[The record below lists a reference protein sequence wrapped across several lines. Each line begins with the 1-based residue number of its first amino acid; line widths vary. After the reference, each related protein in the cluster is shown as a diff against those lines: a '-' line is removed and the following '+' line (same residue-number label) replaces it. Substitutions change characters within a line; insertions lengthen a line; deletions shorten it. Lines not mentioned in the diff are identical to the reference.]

1 MMTFSKTK
9 LFTALCAVVFAA
21 SAISTADAAL
31 SRKPQDNFF
40 LATATDP
47 LGLDP
52 ALVDD
57 AESGNVVCNVYESL
71 LKFKPDSTEVEP
83 SLAES
88 YTVSEDGL
96 VYTFKLRQG
105 VKFHDG
111 TPFNA
116 EAVKFNIDRQMPEV
130 ATPKMSYASLVY
142 GDVDHTDV
150 IDEYTVQISLK
161 KPSTPFLHNLAMVYA
176 APIVSPAALKANNNN
191 VNMAPCGTG
200 PYKFVAWDKGQQ
212 VIVTRNE
219 EYWGEPGKTAN
230 LIFRVMPEASAR
242 VVALNNGEVDAITG
256 VDVNTVKEITDG
268 GSKLFTAEGMNVSYM
283 FFNCRDTGTTIKLD
297 KDVRRA
303 IAMAVNKD
311 ELVET
316 LYKGYATP
324 ATTILPS
331 FVPGYS
337 ANVKP
342 VTYNP
347 EEAKKIFES
356 KGIDSLTIM
365 TYSGA
370 RAYNTVGG
378 QVLAEAVQAY
388 LDKVGVKADVLVYD
402 WATFKAKL
410 LTDTW
415 DVGFIGWT
423 GDNGD
428 PDNFLNLFASD
439 DPIANQGLWVNQEY
453 RDLIS
458 KAAATPEGPERAAL
472 YEQAEQLLADEAGVI
487 PLSHAKAMGGYRPN
501 VEGFTIH
508 SVGNTFLMNVV
519 KH

>member
-1 MMTFSKTK
+1 MKFSKTK
-9 LFTALCAVVFAA
+9 LFAAILAVAFSA

-57 AESGNVVCNVYESL
+57 AESGNVICNVYESL
-71 LKFKPDSTEVEP
+71 FKFKEDNTDIVP

-88 YTVSEDGL
+88 YTVSDDGL

-116 EAVKFNIDRQMPEV
+116 EAVKFNIDRQMPENV
-130 ATPKMSYASLVY
+130 VPKMSYASLVY
-142 GDVDHTDV
+142 GDVVKTEV
-150 IDEYTVQISLK
+150 VDEYTVKVTLR
-161 KPSTPFLHNLAMVYA
+161 KPSTPFLHNLAMNYA
-176 APIVSPAALKANNNN
+176 APMVSPAALKANNNN
-191 VNMAPCGTG
+191 VNQAPCGTG
-200 PYKFVAWDKGQQ
+200 PYKFVAWDRGQQ
-212 VIVTRNE
+212 VIVTSNE
-219 EYWGEPGKTAN
+219 DYWGEPAKTQN

-242 VVALNNGEVDAITG
+242 VVALNNGEVDAIVG
-256 VDVNTVKEITDG
+256 VDVNVVDQIKQAGNTLY
-268 GSKLFTAEGMNVSYM
+268 SSEGMNVSYM
-283 FFNCRDTGTTIKLD
+283 FYNCRDTGTTIKLD

-303 IAMAVNKD
+303 LGMAINKK

-324 ATTILPS
+324 ADTILPT

-337 ANVKP
+337 PNVKP
-342 VTYNP
+342 LEYNP
-347 EEAKKIFES
+347 EEAKKILEQ
-356 KGIDSLTIM
+356 KGIKSLTII

-415 DVGFIGWT
+415 DIGFVGWT

-428 PDNFLNLFASD
+428 ADNFLNLFASD
-439 DPIANQGLWVNQEY
+439 DPISNQGLWVNQEY
-453 RDLIS
+453 RDLIAKGVS
-458 KAAATPEGPERAAL
+458 LKDGAERTKV
-472 YEQAEQLLADEAGVI
+472 YEQAEQILADDAGVYPI
-487 PLSHAKAMGGYRPN
+487 SHAMVLAAHRPN
-501 VEGFTIH
+501 VKHFLLH
-508 SVGNTFLMNVV
+508 KVGNTYLDKVS
-519 KH
+519 KE